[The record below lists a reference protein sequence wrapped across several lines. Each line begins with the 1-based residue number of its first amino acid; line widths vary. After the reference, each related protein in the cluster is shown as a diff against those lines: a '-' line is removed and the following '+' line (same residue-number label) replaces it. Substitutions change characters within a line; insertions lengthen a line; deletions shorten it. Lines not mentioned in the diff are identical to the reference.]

1 MNKQELEDLR
11 NIFEKNI
18 KNEDIEI
25 NVNDEIDEIFEK
37 EEYKKKL
44 NINMNEY
51 YKSFN
56 NNLKKI
62 LDNNFNEN
70 DQNIVNDFVSKISQ
84 YYNIYKENQKSIFNT
99 ILDFNDDF
107 GELNDNILK
116 MSDAI
121 AELKEAIEGKEF
133 ILKKLK

>member
-1 MNKQELEDLR
+1 
-11 NIFEKNI
+11 
-18 KNEDIEI
+18 
-25 NVNDEIDEIFEK
+25 
-37 EEYKKKL
+37 
-44 NINMNEY
+44 MNEY

-107 GELNDNILK
+107 KDIKENAEKVSG
-116 MSDAI
+116 AI
-121 AELKEAIEGKEF
+121 AELKEAIEGKEL
-133 ILKKLK
+133 ILKMLK